1 MSDVDDAVTIA
12 RTAAERRRGDA
23 LIPLAR
29 RPRRGRGGVKTR
41 VAAIAA
47 ANAAILLVAA
57 IVGGVVMPL
66 GMFGALA
73 VMLLMLAVTLLIAF
87 APATPVPTPER
98 IARAELKALPMQT
111 ARWLDAQRPA
121 LPAPALNVLDRLDR
135 RLDTLGVQ
143 LAALDDDSPAA
154 AEVRRL
160 VGEQLPDFVRDYQRV
175 PADLRATPRNG
186 KTPDQQLID
195 GLGVIEREVGE
206 MSERLAQGDLDALE
220 TRRRFL
226 EIKYQAE

>member
-1 MSDVDDAVTIA
+1 MTDVDDAVA
-12 RTAAERRRGDA
+12 TAQAAVERRRGDA

-29 RPRRGRGGVKTR
+29 GPRRGRGGVKAR
-41 VAAIAA
+41 VAAIAV

-121 LPAPALNVLDRLDR
+121 LPAPALNVLDRVDR

-143 LAALDDDSPAA
+143 LAALDEASPAA
-154 AEVRRL
+154 SEVRRL

-175 PADLRATPRNG
+175 PRDLRATPRNG
-186 KTPDQQLID
+186 KTPDQQLVD
-195 GLGVIEREVGE
+195 GLAVIEREMGE

-220 TRRRFL
+220 TRGRFL